1 MSERIG
7 ILAALLSSA
16 LGGAAAGATRFAVGG
31 IDPLTLGALRF
42 CGAFVEQPPQAGATK
57 AGAP

>member
-16 LGGAAAGATRFAVGG
+16 LGGVAAGVTRFAVGG
-31 IDPLTLGALRF
+31 IEAS
-42 CGAFVEQPPQAGATK
+42 AA
-57 AGAP
+57 